1 MSDAADD
8 IVSASR
14 ITRHDGSLWPSH
26 MARIEFG
33 NNKSVTQI
41 MDKKSCFLIRSQ
53 PDKTNVRQHDVY
65 WRVDFACKWAGE
77 LPGVGTKGKPGGAPA
92 ASTSATASPAGRGER
107 ESERIGAHPSR
118 RAALVMGGSR
128 R

>member
-14 ITRHDGSLWPSH
+14 ITRPDGSLWPSH

-41 MDKKSCFLIRSQ
+41 MDNKSCFLIRSQ

-65 WRVDFACKWAGE
+65 WRVDFA
-77 LPGVGTKGKPGGAPA
+77 L
-92 ASTSATASPAGRGER
+92 
-107 ESERIGAHPSR
+107 
-118 RAALVMGGSR
+118 
-128 R
+128 